1 MSSSPR
7 LVELTQAEFDSLGE
21 YSTSIPTGKTVGKR
35 WKRNVNCGG
44 LRFENKVDETEAR
57 MLGPEWWLG
66 EYKEDEPPSPDHVLI
81 VWSKIVIKEK

>member
-1 MSSSPR
+1 
-7 LVELTQAEFDSLGE
+7 
-21 YSTSIPTGKTVGKR
+21 
-35 WKRNVNCGG
+35 
-44 LRFENKVDETEAR
+44 